1 MLLLCV
7 HVCKCV
13 SMYECMC
20 VCVCVCVC
28 VCMCVCLSFSTRGF
42 SICNGIADKIL
53 SMNNDL
59 ML

>member
-7 HVCKCV
+7 RVCKCV
-13 SMYECMC
+13 SMYECM
-20 VCVCVCVC
+20 CVCVC